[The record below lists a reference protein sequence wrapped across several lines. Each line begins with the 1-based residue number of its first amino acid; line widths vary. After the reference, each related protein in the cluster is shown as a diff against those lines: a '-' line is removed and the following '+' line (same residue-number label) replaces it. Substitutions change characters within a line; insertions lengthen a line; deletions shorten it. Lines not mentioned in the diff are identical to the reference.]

1 MPMIKKK
8 CNRKRHNF
16 SFFLGGALVCFFS
29 FSAPSYSQ
37 IVRGPSPQK
46 SALETF
52 VAKYGQQIGEPPSQ
66 IPDYNDEVFVEDLV
80 LAVFVDKDRLS
91 SGMFAIQKDNRY
103 YMPVRQLGEVL
114 GINVDISND
123 NKLVEGWTISQD
135 RDYTIDVLNNS
146 VSYKGK
152 SAKLPSDAILGQEF
166 ADDDLYVQLEVLT
179 QIWPLTLDVDLSA
192 LILRITP
199 DEKLPYQLFLDRK
212 KRQERLSQ
220 RNAEK
225 EDDNIVFPFVAKPY
239 SLFGMPSFGVDA
251 SVGYN
256 ARSDQMQYRA
266 NLFGVQDLLYASAD
280 YSAILSY
287 QDGDLTPPENIRLRF
302 RRQNI
307 HEGALPLG
315 LEDTQWGDVNIR
327 NRELISSSLSGRGF
341 VFSTKRNDFQTEFDT
356 VVIDGVAI
364 PGYEVELYR
373 NDQLIDFGVVDDTGV
388 YRFEDVS
395 IGFGNNRVR
404 VVLYGPQGEI
414 EERVENFFFRSNVV
428 KKGDNVFIGG
438 VIDSQRK
445 LIPIDDD
452 RNNTRA
458 EGLAANIYA
467 ARGLTQKITGFFT
480 ANTLNDGVSNIETER
495 RNYLSTGVI
504 ASLGRTIGQIELYK
518 ELGGGEAIDV
528 KTASDFKGFKINTQ
542 SAFYSDFESP
552 DARSGENAKKV
563 ELDLNIRRNFSTA
576 IGSVGLEVGGDY
588 LKRQNGSENINFVTR
603 QSLGIRST
611 RLTHNT
617 RTNILNGDHATTIGA
632 LTSSTRRKK
641 LTFRNRLSYDI
652 HPEFDINTYTA
663 DLRYRKNKDFSGGL
677 SLTRNF
683 DNQETIAAVQLTR
696 DFQKYRA
703 SFQTD
708 WSSQAGFG
716 FQLRASTALG
726 PYNQDGSYLM
736 TSDPISAAGPVGSF
750 VYLDRDYDGEFTEG
764 DEPVPDTRISI
775 GRRTTRDETDDN
787 GYLTRIST
795 SSGRVANVGVSS
807 RSIDDPY
814 LVAESP
820 GYSIYPRPGVI
831 HRLEFPLVETGAIDG
846 TLFYTNG
853 RPVAGLDLQ
862 LLDENGVV
870 VSSSQTGG
878 DGYYTFERI
887 VPGVYNIQADPQSGF
902 NIPATIVNL
911 TPDELFQF
919 GNDIEIASLDNSEP
933 LEPVADV
940 STDGALS
947 AKSILNLVKGIKA
960 NSSDV
965 DINNSNLGSQGA
977 IMMPESTMKKE
988 IVSAIPSAIEPAAGG
1003 GLLYDAPFYNTSVE
1017 SVSMPNESIP
1027 RMPVENISLGD
1038 VSLNSGLLSSV
1049 DDMRVGVHPDKVRL
1063 VMDLSA
1069 PTEYEIS
1076 YDEASKLIYVDM
1088 PQTSW
1093 RAGEAWEKKVGGII
1107 NKYAVEAL
1115 PTSGTRLILGVKEG
1129 IKLGQSGLLK
1139 ASAGQKNRLFLDIIS
1154 H

>member
-1 MPMIKKK
+1 
-8 CNRKRHNF
+8 
-16 SFFLGGALVCFFS
+16 
-29 FSAPSYSQ
+29 
-37 IVRGPSPQK
+37 VRGPSPQR
-46 SALETF
+46 SELEAF
-52 VAKYGQQIGEPPSQ
+52 VVKYGQEIGVPPVQ
-66 IPDYNDEVFVEDLV
+66 IPEDNDEVFVEDLV

-91 SGMFAIQKDNRY
+91 SGMFAIQKDNQY
-103 YMPVRQLGEVL
+103 YLPVQQLGEVL
-114 GINVDISND
+114 GIYVDVTND
-123 NKLVEGWTISQD
+123 NKLVEGWTISED
-135 RDYTIDVLNNS
+135 RNYTIDVLGNS
-146 VSYKGK
+146 VSYKGN
-152 SAKLPSDAILGQEF
+152 SAKLPPEAVLSQEF
-166 ADDDLYVQLEVLT
+166 ADDDLYVQLEVLN
-179 QIWPLTLDVDLSA
+179 QIWPLTLNVDLSA
-192 LILRITP
+192 LILRVTP

-212 KRQERLSQ
+212 KRQERLQQ

-225 EDDNIVFPFVAKPY
+225 VDDNIVYPFVAKPY
-239 SLFGMPSFGVDA
+239 ALIDKPSVGIDA

-256 ARSDQMQYRA
+256 ARSDSMQYRA
-266 NLFGVQDLLYASAD
+266 SLFGVQDLLYASAD
-280 YSAILSY
+280 YSAILS
-287 QDGDLTPPENIRLRF
+287 QQGGDFTPPENIRLRF

-307 HEGALPLG
+307 HEGALPFG

-438 VIDSQRK
+438 IIDSQRK

-452 RNNTRA
+452 RRNTRA
-458 EGLAANIYA
+458 EGLAANLYA

-480 ANTLNDGVSNIETER
+480 ANTLNDGVSEIETQR

-504 ASLGRTIGQIELYK
+504 ASLGRTIGQVELYK
-518 ELGGGEAIDV
+518 QLSGGEAVDV

-542 SAFYSDFESP
+542 SAFYRDFESP
-552 DARSGENAKKV
+552 DARSGDNAKKI
-563 ELDLNIRRNFSTA
+563 ELDLNVRRNFGTA
-576 IGSVGLEVGGDY
+576 IGAVGLEVGADY
-588 LKRQNGSENINFVTR
+588 LQRENGNETVNLVTR
-603 QSLGIRST
+603 QSLGVRST
-611 RLTHNT
+611 RLSHNT
-617 RTNILNGDHATTIGA
+617 RTSILDGDHATTIGT

-641 LTFRNRLSYDI
+641 FTFRNRLSYDI

-663 DLRYRKNKDFSGGL
+663 DLRYRKNKDFSGGV

-726 PYNQDGSYLM
+726 PYNQDGSYYM

-750 VYLDRDYDGEFTEG
+750 VYLDRDYDGEFSEG
-764 DEPVPDTRISI
+764 DEPVPDTRIAI

-820 GYSIYPRPGVI
+820 GYSVYPRPGVI
-831 HRLEFPLVETGAIDG
+831 HRLEFPLIETGAIDG
-846 TLFYTNG
+846 TLFFTNG

-862 LLDENGVV
+862 LLDENGGVIAK
-870 VSSSQTGG
+870 SQTGA

-887 VPGVYNIQADPQSGF
+887 APGVYNVQADPESGF

-919 GNDIEIASLDNSEP
+919 GNDIEISGLDNAEPSEP
-933 LEPVADV
+933 IAAV
-940 STDGALS
+940 STDGALT
-947 AKSILNLVKGIKA
+947 AKNILSLVKGIKEKNTDDMMPTNA
-960 NSSDV
+960 MPLDV
-965 DINNSNLGSQGA
+965 MQGA
-977 IMMPESTMKKE
+977 VLMPQTRLPNSMEPL
-988 IVSAIPSAIEPAAGG
+988 IPSNIAPAAGNITLNEGAFYDSQIMNELTPRAPMVKMPLDSASLNEASFG
-1003 GLLYDAPFYNTSVE
+1003 GLP
-1017 SVSMPNESIP
+1017 
-1027 RMPVENISLGD
+1027 
-1038 VSLNSGLLSSV
+1038 LSSV
-1049 DDMRVGVHPDKVRL
+1049 DEMRVGIHPDKVRL

-1069 PTEYEIS
+1069 PAEYEIS
-1076 YDEASKLIYVDM
+1076 YDEGAQLIYVDM

-1093 RAGEAWEKKVGGII
+1093 SAGEAWEKKVGSII

-1115 PTSGTRLILGVKEG
+1115 PTSGTRLILGVKQG

-1139 ASAGQKNRLFLDIIS
+1139 ASAGQKNRLFLDIVS
-1154 H
+1154 N